1 MADENKPEGGVPPE
15 SGSSAKS
22 PQAKPAAAA
31 EKPAVTKPAA
41 PAKKPAAPAKKPAA
55 PAKKPAAPAKK
66 PAPPKAP
73 AVMEVEPWE
82 GAIPDGLKRRF
93 SEAIRECSVY
103 RRQPFAVADLSSVI
117 PMLEYL
123 KLEEDFDYLVDIT
136 AVDYPKKEA
145 RFEVIWIL
153 YSFEKNLRIRIK
165 AAAGE
170 GEKPRTAV
178 EVYPTANWLEREIFD
193 MFGVEFEDHPNM
205 TRILMP
211 DGWQGHPLRKDYPIL
226 QQDADWVRE
235 NLHIESAQ

>member
-22 PQAKPAAAA
+22 PEAKPAKATPPAVPDARAAAA

-41 PAKKPAAPAKKPAA
+41 PAKKPAAPAKKPA
-55 PAKKPAAPAKK
+55 
-66 PAPPKAP
+66 PPKAP
-73 AVMEVEPWE
+73 AGMEVEPWE
-82 GAIPDGLKRRF
+82 GPIPDGLKRRF

-103 RRQPFAVADLSSVI
+103 RGQPFAVADLSSVI
-117 PMLEYL
+117 PILEYL

-153 YSFEKNLRIRIK
+153 YSFEKNLRRRIK

>member
-22 PQAKPAAAA
+22 PEAKPAEAAPPAAPDARAAA
-31 EKPAVTKPAA
+31 EEKPAVTKPAA
-41 PAKKPAAPAKKPAA
+41 PAE
-55 PAKKPAAPAKK
+55 KPAAPAKK

-82 GAIPDGLKRRF
+82 GAIADGLQRRF

-103 RRQPFAVADLSSVI
+103 RGQPFAVADLSSVI
-117 PMLEYL
+117 PILEYL

-153 YSFEKNLRIRIK
+153 YSFQKNLRIRIK

>member
-1 MADENKPEGGVPPE
+1 MADENKPEGGVSPE

-22 PQAKPAAAA
+22 PEAKPSEAAPPAAPDARAAAA
-31 EKPAVTKPAA
+31 EKPAATESAA
-41 PAKKPAAPAKKPAA
+41 PAKKPAP
-55 PAKKPAAPAKK
+55 PAKK

-82 GAIPDGLKRRF
+82 GPIAGGLQRRF

-103 RRQPFAVADLSSVI
+103 RGQPFAVADLSSVI
-117 PMLEYL
+117 PILEYL

-153 YSFEKNLRIRIK
+153 YSFQKNLRIRIK

>member
-22 PQAKPAAAA
+22 PEAKPAEAAPPAAPDARAAA
-31 EKPAVTKPAA
+31 EEKPAVTKPAV
-41 PAKKPAAPAKKPAA
+41 PAE
-55 PAKKPAAPAKK
+55 KPAAPAKK

-82 GAIPDGLKRRF
+82 GPIADGLQRRF

-103 RRQPFAVADLSSVI
+103 RGQPFAVADLSSVI
-117 PMLEYL
+117 PILEYL

-153 YSFEKNLRIRIK
+153 YSFQKNLRIRIK

-193 MFGVEFEDHPNM
+193 MFGVEFENHPNM

>member
-22 PQAKPAAAA
+22 PEAKPAQAAPPAVPDARAAAA
-31 EKPAVTKPAA
+31 EKPAVT
-41 PAKKPAAPAKKPAA
+41 KPAA

-82 GAIPDGLKRRF
+82 GAIPDALKHRF

-103 RRQPFAVADLSSVI
+103 RGQPFAVADLSSVI
-117 PMLEYL
+117 PILEYL